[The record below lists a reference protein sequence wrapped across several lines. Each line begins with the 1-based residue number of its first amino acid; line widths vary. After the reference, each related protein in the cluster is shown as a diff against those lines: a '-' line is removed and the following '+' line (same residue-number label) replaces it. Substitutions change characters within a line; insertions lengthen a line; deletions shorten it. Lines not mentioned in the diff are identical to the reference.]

1 MTTPTTLPEALTE
14 IEGLRGQV
22 RELLRLLGQEA
33 PLNTGAAGLSTSEIA
48 GLNGMPEISLAQVSL
63 ERKQT
68 GRERTQIVAEGRNV
82 IEIAPDIIFK
92 LDLHGNLAGWNK
104 RLETV
109 TGFVPE
115 ELNSRPAVSFA
126 PECEREQT
134 AAAIRQAFEQGYAEL
149 EGHLLTKTGRMIPY
163 HWTGATLENHL
174 GHAIGLIGVG
184 RDRTVVKHAEEAL
197 RTSEARFRE
206 LVETTTD
213 WMWEINELGAYTY
226 CSPKIREF
234 LGYEPDEAI
243 GKTPFD
249 FMPPEEAHRVA
260 ALFGPIAAARKPF
273 AGIENINRRKDGQ
286 LVTFECRGIPIFG
299 ADGSFRGY
307 RGFDQDVTRRKLFE
321 LQNRERLDSMIRFQ
335 EIQLHL
341 HRQPFQDLTEGLRT
355 ILRMA
360 ANALSIERVG
370 IWLFSDDHSS
380 LICRELY
387 QLSLNKYESGAVL
400 DASRYPRYF
409 DALDQSL
416 PLAVNDV
423 LTDPRTSEF
432 IEDYFIPLG
441 ISSVMDMAV
450 RRDGT
455 IIGVVWFEHIG
466 LKTEWSEEEQAF
478 ARSIGDHVALC
489 LLDAERQQTEMTLR
503 ESEERFAAAV
513 EGATDVLWDAQRIPG
528 VPWHAPET
536 PIWWSPRVRQLLGLE
551 DGESFDTLG
560 QWVARLHPED
570 MDRVLSQLT
579 AHIEHRVSYDVE
591 YRLRTNHGEYR
602 WMRGKGQAIWDK
614 QGEPRRMSGSC
625 QDISERKR
633 AESALQE
640 SESHFRAMIE
650 NSSDIITVLDL
661 DGTIRFESPS
671 FERLLGYAQHEI
683 DGRIAF
689 DFIHPDDLPAVIE
702 KFQRI
707 VQQPG
712 ETQTAEFRFR
722 HQDGSWLSL
731 EGVGR
736 ATCDAR
742 SRSCVIVNSRD
753 ITERKRAERS
763 LLQTRDLLTSFV
775 ENVPAAVA
783 MLDRELRYVAVSR
796 RWLTDY
802 RLGDEPLVG
811 RRHYDVFPEIQ
822 DMKEWQEIHQRC
834 LSGSVERREEDRFV
848 RADGSEDWLCWEVRP
863 WHDITGEIG
872 GIIMFTEVVTERK
885 RAEAALRASEE
896 RFAAAVEGSTDV
908 LWDAHRI
915 PGTPW
920 HEPNTPIW
928 WSPRVRQLLSLEDRE
943 PFDTLGQW
951 VARLHPDDMNHVL
964 GRLAAHIEERIPY
977 DVEYRIRTN
986 RGEYRWIRGRG
997 QAIWDELGEPRR
1009 MSGSCQDITDRKQA
1023 EEALRASE
1031 ERFATAFNEAAI
1043 GMALVAP
1050 DGCWLEV
1057 NQALCWIL
1065 GYSKEEF
1072 QSKAFQTLTHPDDLQ
1087 QSLLLQQRLLSGELK
1102 THQIEK
1108 RYLHK
1113 AGHAVWTILNVSS
1126 VRNDEGQ
1133 VLYHI
1138 AQIQDITE
1146 RKRAEQV
1153 LEAERQV
1160 LALMAAARPLT
1171 DTLAFLCECC
1181 ESIGHDMLVSVLL
1194 LDQDGQHLRHG
1205 AGPSLPGAYNT
1216 AIDGVAIGPGGG
1228 SCGTAAYLGRQV
1240 IVADIATDPLW
1251 EKYRALA
1258 LSHGLRACWS
1268 TPILSEDRRVL
1279 GTFAIYYRM
1288 PHEPLQVDWYLI
1300 DRMTHLACL
1309 AIERKQAE
1317 HALKSSEEKLRQAL
1331 LASNTGLWDW
1341 NTETGE
1347 VFFSKEWKS
1356 QLGFSETELPDT
1368 LESWESRLHPD
1379 DRAHA
1384 VAYARQYLDN
1394 PAGAFRQDF
1403 RLLHKDGTYRWI
1415 DSHAS
1420 LVTEPDGRRVR
1431 LLGSHTD
1438 ITARKQAEEANR
1450 RLSAIV
1456 ESTNDAIISEDLEC
1470 RVTSWNRG
1478 AEQLFGYQAAEVIG
1492 RSITI
1497 LFPPDRLQEEVLIL
1511 KRLKRGESIEHFETI
1526 RLAKDGR
1533 RLNISLTL
1541 SPMRDEHGTIVG
1553 ISKIAHDVTERKRME
1568 DALRMTQ
1575 FSIDR
1580 ASDAVLWMDSGSHI
1594 LNVNDAA
1601 CHMLNYTREGLLA
1614 MSLQDLDPNI
1624 STESWALHWAQLKQK
1639 GSMTF
1644 ESKYWSSTGR
1654 VVETEITA
1662 NYLQYGGKEYDCAV
1676 VRDIRERKRV
1686 EAELRASEERYRTL
1700 YDETPT
1706 MYFTLATDGTVRS
1719 VNRFGAE
1726 QLGYVVEELVG
1737 HSVLN
1742 VFYEEDKAI
1751 VAASLSECLKV
1762 PEITHHWEFRK
1773 VRKDRSLI
1781 WVRETVRV
1789 GQSSNGETVVLVACE
1804 DITERKQVEVELQN
1818 SHAFMRQVI
1827 DTDPNF
1833 IFAKDRDG
1841 RFTLVNKAIA
1851 DVYGTTVDG
1860 LIGKT
1865 DADFNLSQE
1874 EVTQFRLKDLEVM
1887 DTLEERFLPEETITD
1902 ATGKI
1907 RWLQTIKRPLLDA
1920 QGHAVMLLGS
1930 STDITARKHVE
1941 EMLRQR
1947 EWDLRAAVEERE
1959 RISEDLHDGILQ
1971 SIFAVGLGLESCRTL
1986 VSKLPR
1992 KKAATPLMAGLNRA
2006 IGQLNHVMTEVRNF
2020 IAGIESHVLEEADI
2034 GETLRTMVQAMC
2046 ASNGTACRVKIEEAA
2061 VRELSTEQAYHAMNV
2076 IREALSNS
2084 LRHSE
2089 AGRITLSFKRLRRS
2103 VRLSVTDN
2111 GKGFIPDSV
2120 RDVGHGLANMA
2131 ARARKLGGRMEVRS
2145 QRRKGTKVLLDM
2157 PRRLADA

>member
-33 PLNTGAAGLSTSEIA
+33 PQEAAAAGLSTSEITR
-48 GLNGMPEISLAQVSL
+48 LNGVPEIPFAQASL

-174 GHAIGLIGVG
+174 GHVIGLIGVG
-184 RDRTVVKHAEEAL
+184 RDRTVLKHAEEAL

-307 RGFDQDVTRRKLFE
+307 RGFDQDITRRKLFE

-335 EIQLHL
+335 EIQLRL

-370 IWLFSDDHSS
+370 IWLFNDNRSS

-387 QLSLNKYESGAVL
+387 QLSLNKFESGAVL

-432 IEDYFIPLG
+432 TEDYFIPLG
-441 ISSVMDMAV
+441 ISSVMDVAV

-551 DGESFDTLG
+551 NGESFDTLG

-602 WMRGKGQAIWDK
+602 WMRGKGQAIWDE

-633 AESALQE
+633 VEAALQE

-689 DFIHPDDLPAVIE
+689 DFIHPDDLPTVIE

-707 VQQPG
+707 VQRPG

-722 HQDGSWLSL
+722 HQDGSWLIL

-775 ENVPAAVA
+775 ENTPAAVA

-802 RLGDEPLVG
+802 RLGDEPLLG
-811 RRHYDVFPEIQ
+811 RHHYDVFPEIQ
-822 DMKEWQEIHQRC
+822 DMKEWQEIHQRS

-848 RADGSEDWLCWEVRP
+848 RADGSEDWLRWEVRP
-863 WHDITGEIG
+863 WHDVTGEIG
-872 GIIMFTEVVTERK
+872 GIIMFTEV
-885 RAEAALRASEE
+885 
-896 RFAAAVEGSTDV
+896 
-908 LWDAHRI
+908 
-915 PGTPW
+915 
-920 HEPNTPIW
+920 
-928 WSPRVRQLLSLEDRE
+928 
-943 PFDTLGQW
+943 
-951 VARLHPDDMNHVL
+951 
-964 GRLAAHIEERIPY
+964 
-977 DVEYRIRTN
+977 
-986 RGEYRWIRGRG
+986 
-997 QAIWDELGEPRR
+997 
-1009 MSGSCQDITDRKQA
+1009 IT
-1023 EEALRASE
+1023 
-1031 ERFATAFNEAAI
+1031 
-1043 GMALVAP
+1043 
-1050 DGCWLEV
+1050 
-1057 NQALCWIL
+1057 
-1065 GYSKEEF
+1065 
-1072 QSKAFQTLTHPDDLQ
+1072 
-1087 QSLLLQQRLLSGELK
+1087 
-1102 THQIEK
+1102 
-1108 RYLHK
+1108 
-1113 AGHAVWTILNVSS
+1113 
-1126 VRNDEGQ
+1126 
-1133 VLYHI
+1133 
-1138 AQIQDITE
+1138 
-1146 RKRAEQV
+1146 
-1153 LEAERQV
+1153 
-1160 LALMAAARPLT
+1160 
-1171 DTLAFLCECC
+1171 
-1181 ESIGHDMLVSVLL
+1181 
-1194 LDQDGQHLRHG
+1194 
-1205 AGPSLPGAYNT
+1205 
-1216 AIDGVAIGPGGG
+1216 
-1228 SCGTAAYLGRQV
+1228 
-1240 IVADIATDPLW
+1240 
-1251 EKYRALA
+1251 
-1258 LSHGLRACWS
+1258 
-1268 TPILSEDRRVL
+1268 
-1279 GTFAIYYRM
+1279 
-1288 PHEPLQVDWYLI
+1288 
-1300 DRMTHLACL
+1300 
-1309 AIERKQAE
+1309 ERKQAE
-1317 HALKSSEEKLRQAL
+1317 MLLRSSQEKLQQAL
-1331 LASNTGLWDW
+1331 HASNTGLWDW
-1341 NTETGE
+1341 NTETNE
-1347 VFFSKEWKS
+1347 ASLSPEWKR
-1356 QLGFSETELPDT
+1356 QLGYDEGDLPDVFET
-1368 LESWESRLHPD
+1368 WESRLHPE
-1379 DRAHA
+1379 DRARA
-1384 VAYARQYLDN
+1384 LAYAGDYLAHPEGEYRQE
-1394 PAGAFRQDF
+1394 F
-1403 RLLHKDGTYRWI
+1403 RLRHKDGSYRWI
-1415 DSHAS
+1415 EARAS
-1420 LVTEPDGRRVR
+1420 VITEPDGRRVR

-1438 ITARKQAEEANR
+1438 ITARKHTEEALHISQGRYARATAVGKVGVWELDVATGTYYGDVNLKALFGYDEDELSTDPYVWLDLVHPDDRSIAMEQWQRIVRGEADGYNYELRMVRKDGAVIWTDVRGHAVRNNEGQVKHLFGATVDITERKRTEQALREREGTLARFKATLDQVHDCVFMFAADSLCFVYCNRGAVMQVGYTEDELATMTPLDIKPEFSERAFREMLEPLRDGSCAVQVFETVHRHKDGHDVAVEVSLQFVGEAGQAGLFAAVVRDITERKHAQEALRLSEERFRSLFENSPIAYQSLDREGQFIDVNQRLCHLLGYEEEELIGRDFGDLWAGNLQGDFSATFEAFKKSGKVRNELALRRRDGTIVNAVIDGRIQRDQKGEFIRTHCILTDITERAQAEEALRRSEARLKEAQRIAHIGSWELDLVANR
-1450 RLSAIV
+1450 LTWSDEIYRIFEIDAEAFGASYEAFLQLVHPDDRSLVDRAYTESVTFRTPYNITHRLLMADGRIKFVREQCETQYGRDGLAFRSSGTVQDITKQKEAEEALAQNHTLLTAIMDASIDLISIKDLQGRYVHINRAGAEAVGMPAEAVIGWDDVALWGGAVAASRRASDRFVTESGQTITV
-1456 ESTNDAIISEDLEC
+1456 EEQGTLLDDLAHYLTTKAPYRDSEGSIIGVIGIARNITKWKRVEEERQKALTLLTNVINATPDLIFVKDCDLRTILCNNSFAQAIGKTPEDL
-1470 RVTSWNRG
+1470 
-1478 AEQLFGYQAAEVIG
+1478 IG
-1492 RSITI
+1492 RSDIENGWDPELVKGNFDEGFPGYESDDRQALAGKVVHNPSDPVNVNGEVRIFDTYKVPLRNETGGVIGI
-1497 LFPPDRLQEEVLIL
+1497 LGMSR
-1511 KRLKRGESIEHFETI
+1511 
-1526 RLAKDGR
+1526 
-1533 RLNISLTL
+1533 
-1541 SPMRDEHGTIVG
+1541 
-1553 ISKIAHDVTERKRME
+1553 DVTERKRME
-1568 DALRMTQ
+1568 
-1575 FSIDR
+1575 
-1580 ASDAVLWMDSGSHI
+1580 
-1594 LNVNDAA
+1594 
-1601 CHMLNYTREGLLA
+1601 
-1614 MSLQDLDPNI
+1614 
-1624 STESWALHWAQLKQK
+1624 
-1639 GSMTF
+1639 
-1644 ESKYWSSTGR
+1644 
-1654 VVETEITA
+1654 
-1662 NYLQYGGKEYDCAV
+1662 
-1676 VRDIRERKRV
+1676 
-1686 EAELRASEERYRTL
+1686 
-1700 YDETPT
+1700 
-1706 MYFTLATDGTVRS
+1706 
-1719 VNRFGAE
+1719 
-1726 QLGYVVEELVG
+1726 
-1737 HSVLN
+1737 
-1742 VFYEEDKAI
+1742 
-1751 VAASLSECLKV
+1751 
-1762 PEITHHWEFRK
+1762 
-1773 VRKDRSLI
+1773 
-1781 WVRETVRV
+1781 
-1789 GQSSNGETVVLVACE
+1789 
-1804 DITERKQVEVELQN
+1804 
-1818 SHAFMRQVI
+1818 
-1827 DTDPNF
+1827 
-1833 IFAKDRDG
+1833 
-1841 RFTLVNKAIA
+1841 
-1851 DVYGTTVDG
+1851 
-1860 LIGKT
+1860 
-1865 DADFNLSQE
+1865 
-1874 EVTQFRLKDLEVM
+1874 
-1887 DTLEERFLPEETITD
+1887 
-1902 ATGKI
+1902 
-1907 RWLQTIKRPLLDA
+1907 
-1920 QGHAVMLLGS
+1920 
-1930 STDITARKHVE
+1930 

-1947 EWDLRAAVEERE
+1947 ERDVRAAIEERE

-1986 VSKLPR
+1986 VAKLPR

-2006 IGQLNHVMTEVRNF
+2006 IGQLNHVMTDVRNF

-2034 GETLRTMVQAMC
+2034 GQTLRTMVQAMC
-2046 ASNGTACRVKIEEAA
+2046 ASNGTACRVTIEEAA

-2111 GKGFIPDSV
+2111 GKGFIPDSA
-2120 RDVGHGLANMA
+2120 RDAGHGLINMS
-2131 ARARKLGGRMEVRS
+2131 ARARKLGGRIEVHSRPR
-2145 QRRKGTKVLLDM
+2145 QGTKVLLDI
-2157 PRRLADA
+2157 PGRPVDE

>member
-63 ERKQT
+63 ERQQT

-134 AAAIRQAFEQGYAEL
+134 AAAIRQAFEQGYTEL
-149 EGHLLTKTGRMIPY
+149 EGHLLTKAGRMIPY

-174 GHAIGLIGVG
+174 GHVIGLIGVG
-184 RDRTVVKHAEEAL
+184 RDRTVLKHAEEAL

-307 RGFDQDVTRRKLFE
+307 RGFDQDVTRRKWFE

-370 IWLFSDDHSS
+370 IWLFNDDHSS

-602 WMRGKGQAIWDK
+602 WMRGKGQAIWDE

-722 HQDGSWLSL
+722 HQDGSWLIL

-753 ITERKRAERS
+753 ITERKRAEAALRISQERYARATAVGKVGVWELDVATGSYHGDVNLKALFGYGEDELSTDPYVWLNLVHPDDRS
-763 LLQTRDLLTSFV
+763 I
-775 ENVPAAVA
+775 A
-783 MLDRELRYVAVSR
+783 MAHWQRVVRGEADGYNYELRMVKKDGTVIWTDVRGHAVRSNEGQVKH
-796 RWLTDY
+796 LFGAT
-802 RLGDEPLVG
+802 V
-811 RRHYDVFPEIQ
+811 
-822 DMKEWQEIHQRC
+822 
-834 LSGSVERREEDRFV
+834 
-848 RADGSEDWLCWEVRP
+848 
-863 WHDITGEIG
+863 DI
-872 GIIMFTEVVTERK
+872 TERK
-885 RAEAALRASEE
+885 RTEQALREREGSLARFKATLDQVHDCVFMFSADSLHFVYCNRGAVMQVGYTEDELLTMKPLDIKPEFTERAFREMLEPLRDGSCAVQVFETVHRHKDGHDVAVEVSLQFVAEAGQAGLFAAVVRDITERKHAQEALRLSEE
-896 RFAAAVEGSTDV
+896 RFRSLFENS
-908 LWDAHRI
+908 
-915 PGTPW
+915 
-920 HEPNTPIW
+920 PIAY
-928 WSPRVRQLLSLEDRE
+928 QSLDRE
-943 PFDTLGQW
+943 GRFLDVNQRLCHLLGYE
-951 VARLHPDDMNHVL
+951 REVL
-964 GRLAAHIEERIPY
+964 LGSDFGDLWAGNVDGDFSATFEVFKKSGKVRNELALRRRDGTIVNAVIDGRIQRDQKGEF
-977 DVEYRIRTN
+977 IRTHC
-986 RGEYRWIRGRG
+986 I
-997 QAIWDELGEPRR
+997 LT
-1009 MSGSCQDITDRKQA
+1009 DITERAQA
-1023 EEALRASE
+1023 EEALRRSE
-1031 ERFATAFNEAAI
+1031 ARLKEAQRIAHI
-1043 GMALVAP
+1043 GSWELDLVANRLTWS
-1050 DGCWLEV
+1050 DEIYRIFEID
-1057 NQALCWIL
+1057 A
-1065 GYSKEEF
+1065 E
-1072 QSKAFQTLTHPDDLQ
+1072 AFGA
-1087 QSLLLQQRLLSGELK
+1087 SYE
-1102 THQIEK
+1102 
-1108 RYLHK
+1108 
-1113 AGHAVWTILNVSS
+1113 
-1126 VRNDEGQ
+1126 
-1133 VLYHI
+1133 
-1138 AQIQDITE
+1138 
-1146 RKRAEQV
+1146 
-1153 LEAERQV
+1153 
-1160 LALMAAARPLT
+1160 
-1171 DTLAFLCECC
+1171 AFLQ
-1181 ESIGHDMLVSVLL
+1181 LV
-1194 LDQDGQHLRHG
+1194 
-1205 AGPSLPGAYNT
+1205 
-1216 AIDGVAIGPGGG
+1216 
-1228 SCGTAAYLGRQV
+1228 
-1240 IVADIATDPLW
+1240 
-1251 EKYRALA
+1251 
-1258 LSHGLRACWS
+1258 
-1268 TPILSEDRRVL
+1268 
-1279 GTFAIYYRM
+1279 
-1288 PHEPLQVDWYLI
+1288 
-1300 DRMTHLACL
+1300 
-1309 AIERKQAE
+1309 
-1317 HALKSSEEKLRQAL
+1317 
-1331 LASNTGLWDW
+1331 
-1341 NTETGE
+1341 
-1347 VFFSKEWKS
+1347 
-1356 QLGFSETELPDT
+1356 
-1368 LESWESRLHPD
+1368 HPD
-1379 DRAHA
+1379 DRSL
-1384 VAYARQYLDN
+1384 VDRAYTESVT
-1394 PAGAFRQDF
+1394 FRTPYNITH
-1403 RLLHKDGTYRWI
+1403 RLLM
-1415 DSHAS
+1415 A
-1420 LVTEPDGRRVR
+1420 DGRIKFVR
-1431 LLGSHTD
+1431 EQCETQYGRDGLALRSSGTVQD
-1438 ITARKQAEEANR
+1438 ITKQKEAEEALAQHHTLLTAIMDASIDLISIKDLQGRYVHINR
-1450 RLSAIV
+1450 AGADAVGMPAEAVIGWDDVALWGGGLAASRRASDRFVTESGQTITV
-1456 ESTNDAIISEDLEC
+1456 EEQGTLLGNIAHYLTTKAPYRDSEGSIIGVIGIARNITEWKRVEEDRQKALTLLINVINATPDLIFVKDRDLRTLLCNNSFAQALGKTPEDL
-1470 RVTSWNRG
+1470 
-1478 AEQLFGYQAAEVIG
+1478 IG
-1492 RSITI
+1492 RSDIENGWSPE
-1497 LFPPDRLQEEVLIL
+1497 LVKGNSDAGFLGYELDDRQALAGKVVHNSSDPVNVNGEVRIFDTYKVPL
-1511 KRLKRGESIEHFETI
+1511 
-1526 RLAKDGR
+1526 
-1533 RLNISLTL
+1533 
-1541 SPMRDEHGTIVG
+1541 RDEAGGVIG
-1553 ISKIAHDVTERKRME
+1553 ILGVSRDVTERKRME
-1568 DALRMTQ
+1568 
-1575 FSIDR
+1575 
-1580 ASDAVLWMDSGSHI
+1580 
-1594 LNVNDAA
+1594 
-1601 CHMLNYTREGLLA
+1601 
-1614 MSLQDLDPNI
+1614 
-1624 STESWALHWAQLKQK
+1624 
-1639 GSMTF
+1639 
-1644 ESKYWSSTGR
+1644 
-1654 VVETEITA
+1654 EI
-1662 NYLQYGGKEYDCAV
+1662 
-1676 VRDIRERKRV
+1676 
-1686 EAELRASEERYRTL
+1686 
-1700 YDETPT
+1700 
-1706 MYFTLATDGTVRS
+1706 
-1719 VNRFGAE
+1719 
-1726 QLGYVVEELVG
+1726 
-1737 HSVLN
+1737 
-1742 VFYEEDKAI
+1742 
-1751 VAASLSECLKV
+1751 
-1762 PEITHHWEFRK
+1762 
-1773 VRKDRSLI
+1773 
-1781 WVRETVRV
+1781 
-1789 GQSSNGETVVLVACE
+1789 
-1804 DITERKQVEVELQN
+1804 
-1818 SHAFMRQVI
+1818 
-1827 DTDPNF
+1827 
-1833 IFAKDRDG
+1833 
-1841 RFTLVNKAIA
+1841 
-1851 DVYGTTVDG
+1851 
-1860 LIGKT
+1860 
-1865 DADFNLSQE
+1865 
-1874 EVTQFRLKDLEVM
+1874 
-1887 DTLEERFLPEETITD
+1887 
-1902 ATGKI
+1902 
-1907 RWLQTIKRPLLDA
+1907 
-1920 QGHAVMLLGS
+1920 
-1930 STDITARKHVE
+1930 
-1941 EMLRQR
+1941 LRQR
-1947 EWDLRAAVEERE
+1947 ERDLRAAVEERE

-1986 VSKLPR
+1986 VSELPLPR
-1992 KKAATPLMAGLNRA
+1992 KKTTAPLMTALNRA
-2006 IGQLNHVMTEVRNF
+2006 IGHLNHIMAEVRNF
-2020 IAGIESHVLEEADI
+2020 IAGIESHVLQGGDV
-2034 GETLRTMVQAMC
+2034 GSTLRAMVQAMC
-2046 ASNGTACRVKIEEAA
+2046 ESNGTAWRVTIEEAA
-2061 VRELSTEQAYHAMNV
+2061 VRELSTEQAYHVMNIV
-2076 IREALSNS
+2076 REALSNS
-2084 LRHSE
+2084 LRHSG
-2089 AGRITLSFKRLRRS
+2089 AWRIALSLKRLRRS

-2120 RDVGHGLANMA
+2120 HDVGHGLANMA
-2131 ARARKLGGRMEVRS
+2131 ARARKLGVRIEVHSRP
-2145 QRRKGTKVLLDM
+2145 RKGTKVLLDI
-2157 PRRLADA
+2157 PRRPVDE